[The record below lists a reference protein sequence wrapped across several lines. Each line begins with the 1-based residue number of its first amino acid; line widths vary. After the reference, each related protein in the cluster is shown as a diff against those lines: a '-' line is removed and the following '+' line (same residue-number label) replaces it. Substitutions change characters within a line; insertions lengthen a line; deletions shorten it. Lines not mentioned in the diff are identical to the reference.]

1 MRLKSS
7 IFLWVSL
14 ATVVPLTA
22 LILGITAYSE
32 HLYQKNVDRDIQ
44 ASMAN
49 IISELDF
56 RLNYERDVINSLA
69 TSPAMQQF
77 FPVLQSAA
85 AGDLHSNYFE
95 EVGRLNLFLAGF
107 QHSVPGLDTVR
118 VLDMDGNTLVKVRFG
133 KHLPALFEGMDDVPF
148 TEEELIDANFLN
160 WLHQLKPYS
169 LVYEQLPLSRRDF
182 QVGQELSIFNALV
195 PLADKQNNLIGF
207 LTARALGDQLDR
219 TLKTLPRSHNFRIS
233 LIEINPDS
241 TIRHG
246 MLLYSDE
253 HKIEFSQPHN
263 PELKIDPGTSLAL
276 SQQLSNN
283 KGMFSHDHQGSH
295 YYFQSFDPYNLEHVS
310 WMIIL
315 QLDQGELSSPFQSI
329 RMGLLAFAA
338 VALII
343 SLALANMG
351 AIHIAEPIS
360 NFAQTLKQYADGKT
374 ELKTHLPDN
383 TEELQQLDQSF
394 HYLVDNLELTEKQRD
409 RAQKMMLQSAKLAS
423 IGEMAAGIGHE
434 INNPLNNILSYTTLI
449 ERNTPEADQETRDD
463 IQGLRNEALRASR
476 IIKSI
481 LNFARQVP
489 PEYTQFKLLDW
500 MKDTLVLV
508 EPEAHK
514 HHIDIQL
521 GNAPDCMLEGDRLQL
536 QQVLVN
542 LLMNAIHAC
551 EQDKQVLLI
560 AELIDEQHIKII
572 VSDQGKGISGDI
584 NDKLFDPFFSTKMV
598 GEGSG
603 LGLSISLGIIQYH
616 GGELQL
622 VNNDQG
628 GADAIIT
635 LPLNRDKHQP
645 HV

>member
-14 ATVVPLTA
+14 ATIVPLTA

-32 HLYQKNVDRDIQ
+32 HLYQKNVDRDLQ

-77 FPVLQSAA
+77 FPVLHSAA

-95 EVGRLNLFLAGF
+95 EVGKLNRFLAGF

-118 VLDMDGNTLVKVRFG
+118 VLDLDGNTLVKVRFG

-148 TEEELIDANFLN
+148 TEEELIDAEFLN

-169 LVYEQLPLSRRDF
+169 LVYEQLPLSRRDL
-182 QVGQELSIFNALV
+182 QVGQELAILNAIV
-195 PLADKQNNLIGF
+195 PLADRQNKLIGF
-207 LTARALGDQLDR
+207 LSARALGDQLDR
-219 TLKTLPRSHNFRIS
+219 TLKALPRSHNFRINI
-233 LIEINPDS
+233 IEINPQNK
-241 TIRHG
+241 TRHG
-246 MLLYSDE
+246 MLLYSDD
-253 HKIEFSQPHN
+253 HKIVFSQPHI
-263 PELKIDPGTSLAL
+263 PELKLNLQTDPVLWRH
-276 SQQLSNN
+276 LSND
-283 KGMFSHDHQGSH
+283 KGMFSNHNDNSD
-295 YYFQSFDPYNLEHVS
+295 YYFQSFNPYNLAHTR

-315 QLDQGELSSPFQSI
+315 QLDQDELSLPFQSI
-329 RMGLLAFAA
+329 RLGLLAFAA

-360 NFAQTLKQYADGKT
+360 NFAQTLKQYADGNT
-374 ELKTHLPDN
+374 ELKTHLPST

-394 HYLVDNLELTEKQRD
+394 HYLVENLELTEQQRD

-434 INNPLNNILSYTTLI
+434 INNPLNNILSYTKLI
-449 ERNTPEADQETRDD
+449 ERNTPDTDHETQDD
-463 IQGLRNEALRASR
+463 IKGLRSEALRASR

-489 PEYTQFKLLDW
+489 PEYTRFKLLDW
-500 MKDTLVLV
+500 MKDTLLLV

-514 HHIDIQL
+514 HHIQTLL
-521 GNAPDCMLEGDRLQL
+521 GDAPNCMLEGDRLQL

-551 EQDKQVLLI
+551 EHNKQVHLS
-560 AELIDEQHIKII
+560 AELMHKQQIKII
-572 VSDQGKGISGDI
+572 VSDQGKGISSDI
-584 NDKLFDPFFSTKMV
+584 TDKLFDPFFSTKMV

-603 LGLSISLGIIQYH
+603 LGLSISLGIIHYH

-622 VNNDQG
+622 VNNAMG

-635 LPLNRDKHQP
+635 LPLNRDKHQK

>member
-1 MRLKSS
+1 MRIKSS

-14 ATVVPLTA
+14 ATIVPLTA

-32 HLYQKNVDRDIQ
+32 HLYQKNVDRDLQ

-56 RLNYERDVINSLA
+56 RLNYERDVINSLS

-77 FPVLQSAA
+77 FPILHSAA

-95 EVGRLNLFLAGF
+95 EVGKLNRFLAGF

-118 VLDMDGNTLVKVRFG
+118 VLDLDGNTLVKVRFG

-148 TEEELIDANFLN
+148 TEEELIDADFLF

-169 LVYEQLPLSRRDF
+169 LVYEQLPLSRRDL
-182 QVGQELSIFNALV
+182 QVGQELAILNAIV
-195 PLADKQNNLIGF
+195 PLADKQNKLIGF
-207 LTARALGDQLDR
+207 LSARALGDQLDR
-219 TLKTLPRSHNFRIS
+219 TLKALPRSHNFRINI
-233 LIEINPDS
+233 IEINPQNK
-241 TIRHG
+241 TRHG

-253 HKIEFSQPHN
+253 HKIVFNQPHN
-263 PELKIDPGTSLAL
+263 PELKLDPQTNQTLWRHL
-276 SQQLSNN
+276 NN
-283 KGMFSHDHQGSH
+283 DKGMFSNDQENSH
-295 YYFQSFDPYNLEHVS
+295 YLFQSFNPYKLEHTG

-315 QLDQGELSSPFQSI
+315 QLDQDELSSPFQSI
-329 RMGLLAFAA
+329 RLGLLAFAA
-338 VALII
+338 AALII

-351 AIHIAEPIS
+351 AIHIAEPIA
-360 NFAQTLKQYADGKT
+360 NFANTLKQYADGKT
-374 ELKTHLPDN
+374 ELKTHLPSN
-383 TEELQQLDQSF
+383 SRELQQLDQSF
-394 HYLVDNLELTEKQRD
+394 HYLVENLELTQQQRD
-409 RAQKMMLQSAKLAS
+409 RAQKMMLQNAKLAS

-434 INNPLNNILSYTTLI
+434 INNPLNNILSYTKLI
-449 ERNTPEADQETRDD
+449 ERSTSRANQETLDD

-476 IIKSI
+476 IVKSI

-489 PEYTQFKLLDW
+489 PEYTEFKLLDW
-500 MKDTLVLV
+500 MKDTQLLV

-514 HHIDIQL
+514 HHIETLL
-521 GNAPDCMLEGDRLQL
+521 GEVPDCLLEGDRQQL

-551 EQDKQVLLI
+551 ERDKQVQLS
-560 AELIDEQHIKII
+560 AELINDQHIKVI
-572 VSDQGKGISGDI
+572 VSDQGKGISSDI
-584 NDKLFDPFFSTKMV
+584 TDKLFDPFFSTKKV

-622 VNNDQG
+622 INNKQG

-635 LPLNRDKHQP
+635 LPLNRDKQQQ

>member
-14 ATVVPLTA
+14 ATIAPLTA

-95 EVGRLNLFLAGF
+95 EVGKLNRFLAGF

-118 VLDMDGNTLVKVRFG
+118 VLDLDGNTLVKVRFG

-148 TEEELIDANFLN
+148 TEEELIGTDFLN

-182 QVGQELSIFNALV
+182 QAGQELAILNTIV
-195 PLADKQNNLIGF
+195 PLADKHNQLIGF

-219 TLKTLPRSHNFRIS
+219 TLKALPRSHNFRINI
-233 LIEINPDS
+233 IEINPQNK
-241 TIRHG
+241 TRHG
-246 MLLYSDE
+246 MLLYSDDYE
-253 HKIEFSQPHN
+253 IVFNQPHN
-263 PELKIDPGTSLAL
+263 PEQKLDT
-276 SQQLSNN
+276 QSNSTLWRHLHN
-283 KGMFSHDHQGSH
+283 NQGMFSNDQDSSH
-295 YYFQSFDPYNLEHVS
+295 YYFQLFNPYNLEYTR

-315 QLDQGELSSPFQSI
+315 QLDQDELSSPFQSI
-329 RMGLLAFAA
+329 RLGLLAFAA

-343 SLALANMG
+343 SLTLANMG
-351 AIHIAEPIS
+351 AVHIAEPIS

-374 ELKTHLPDN
+374 ELKILQPSN
-383 TEELQQLDQSF
+383 TKELQQLDQSF
-394 HYLVDNLELTEKQRD
+394 HYLVENLELTEQQRD

-434 INNPLNNILSYTTLI
+434 INNPLNNILSYSKLI
-449 ERNTPEADQETRDD
+449 ERNTPSTDQETLDD
-463 IQGLRNEALRASR
+463 IQGLRNEAMRASR
-476 IIKSI
+476 IVKSI

-489 PEYTQFKLLDW
+489 PEYTRFTLQDW
-500 MKDTLVLV
+500 IKDTLLLV
-508 EPEAHK
+508 QPEAHN
-514 HHIDIQL
+514 HHIETLL
-521 GNAPDCMLEGDRLQL
+521 GIAPDCMLEGDRQQL

-551 EQDKQVLLI
+551 EQGKQVMI
-560 AELIDEQHIKII
+560 HAETIDQYRIKII

-584 NDKLFDPFFSTKMV
+584 TDKLFDPFFSTKMV

-603 LGLSISLGIIQYH
+603 LGLSISLGIIQNH

-635 LPLNRDKHQP
+635 LPLNRDKQP
-645 HV
+645 PHA

>member
-1 MRLKSS
+1 
-7 IFLWVSL
+7 LWVSL

-32 HLYQKNVDRDIQ
+32 HLYQKNVDRDLE

-77 FPVLQSAA
+77 FPVLHSAA
-85 AGDLHSNYFE
+85 AGDLHPNYFE
-95 EVGRLNLFLAGF
+95 EVGKLNRFLAGF

-118 VLDMDGNTLVKVRFG
+118 VLDLDGNTLVKVRFG

-148 TEEELIDANFLN
+148 TEEELIGANFLN
-160 WLHQLKPYS
+160 WLHQLKPYT

-182 QVGQELSIFNALV
+182 EAGQELAILNAIV
-195 PLADKQNNLIGF
+195 PLADKQNKLIGF
-207 LTARALGDQLDR
+207 LSARALGNQLDR
-219 TLKTLPRSHNFRIS
+219 TLKALHRSHNFRINI
-233 LIEINPDS
+233 IEINPQNK
-241 TIRHG
+241 IRHG
-246 MLLYSDE
+246 MLLYNDE
-253 HKIEFSQPHN
+253 HKIVFGGPHN
-263 PELKIDPGTSLAL
+263 PELKLGPDVNPDLWH
-276 SQQLSNN
+276 QLSNYN
-283 KGMFSHDHQGSH
+283 GKFNSDQDNTH
-295 YYFQSFDPYNLEHVS
+295 YYFQSFSPYNRDDHR

-315 QLDQGELSSPFQSI
+315 QMDQDELSSPFQSI
-329 RMGLLAFAA
+329 RLGLLAFAA
-338 VALII
+338 VALVI

-360 NFAQTLKQYADGKT
+360 NFANTLKQYADGKT

-383 TEELQQLDQSF
+383 TEELLQLDQSF
-394 HYLVDNLELTEKQRD
+394 HYLVDNLELTEQQRD

-434 INNPLNNILSYTTLI
+434 INNPLNNILSYVKLI
-449 ERNTPEADQETRDD
+449 ERNTAAADQETLDD
-463 IQGLRNEALRASR
+463 IHGLRNEALRASR

-489 PEYTQFKLLDW
+489 PEYTRFKLLDW
-500 MKDTLVLV
+500 IKDTLLLV

-514 HHIDIQL
+514 HHIEMLL
-521 GNAPDCMLEGDRLQL
+521 GDAPSCMLEGDRLQL

-551 EQDKQVLLI
+551 EPDKQVHI
-560 AELIDEQHIKII
+560 RAELINDLHIKII
-572 VSDQGKGISGDI
+572 VSDQGKGISSDI
-584 NDKLFDPFFSTKMV
+584 TDKLFDPFFSTKMV

-616 GGELQL
+616 GGELKL
-622 VNNDQG
+622 ANNDQG

-635 LPLNRDKHQP
+635 LPLNRDKRQP
-645 HV
+645 HA